1 MAALA
6 TVLDSCC
13 CRQQTKRKTAASGER
28 TKNRTM
34 SSRGFVFFLG
44 LSCPFFNLGFPR
56 CQANGRIIA
65 NSYVQRLRT
74 GSVYENPSAGYSA
87 ELHFF
92 SWAPPHKAQDTSSK
106 EFSPN
111 SYSRKTGQ
119 ENNNSINVSNNTSP
133 PPKWKAVY
141 ITFVLIIMC
150 LLLLSNKVKMDF
162 SMVICLA
169 LCLASKII
177 TPAEALAGFSNNGLI
192 TALVLLTIPAAVV
205 HTGALDWHMTNF
217 LRRPSSVTD
226 AQLRV
231 CIPFTFL
238 SAFLNGSVISKAML
252 PIVQQCSKDS
262 GIPLS
267 QLLLPMSYAFLLG
280 GTCTLIG
287 STTNLVVLG
296 ILSTEPQPKTP
307 SIFLLGAYGIPLTL
321 IGLAYIILFSHWLLP
336 GGARNCQEGTN
347 TTSSSTN
354 EQEAAS
360 AEDRLLLGARLL
372 HQSFAAGRTVK
383 QSGLCDNG
391 GGIFLVSVYRCATG
405 NIHRAVGN
413 DYLLEVGDVLYF
425 TAFPEEFAQFCEDHG
440 LEMLT
445 SEAERKMFHLDP
457 ERGTASSDISALS
470 EREGD
475 ELAASRWSIH
485 HTIGCTKESLMY
497 ATASVRMRFI
507 YKMLGKFY
515 FFNFAVIKSFLLFL
529 CILMATSF

>member
-1 MAALA
+1 
-6 TVLDSCC
+6 
-13 CRQQTKRKTAASGER
+13 
-28 TKNRTM
+28 M
-34 SSRGFVFFLG
+34 SSRSFVFFLG
-44 LSCPFFNLGFPR
+44 LICPFNFNLSLPSTHAR
-56 CQANGRIIA
+56 GRI
-65 NSYVQRLRT
+65 NGNRYLQRLRN
-74 GSVYENPSAGYSA
+74 GSFHGNPPTGYST
-87 ELHFF
+87 ELDV
-92 SWAPPHKAQDTSSK
+92 SRTPPQKVQDASSS
-106 EFSPN
+106 EFSTN
-111 SYSRKTGQ
+111 SYARKTVQ
-119 ENNNSINVSNNTSP
+119 ENNNAINQSAASP
-133 PPKWKAVY
+133 PPKWKALY

-150 LLLLSNKVKMDF
+150 VLLMSNKVKMDF

-177 TPAEALAGFSNNGLI
+177 TPNEALSGFSNNGLI
-192 TALVLLTIPAAVV
+192 TALVLLIIPTAFV

-217 LRRPSSVTD
+217 LRRPASVID

-321 IGLAYIILFSHWLLP
+321 IGLAYIILFSNWLLP
-336 GGARNCQEGTN
+336 GGGRNGQEGTN

-354 EQEAAS
+354 EQEAPP

-372 HQSFAAGRTVK
+372 HHSFAAGRTVK

-475 ELAASRWSIH
+475 EMAASRWSIH

-497 ATASVRMRFI
+497 ATTAVRMRFI
-507 YKMLGKFY
+507 YKMLGKVHRLILP
-515 FFNFAVIKSFLLFL
+515 VIKKANTLY
-529 CILMATSF
+529 